1 MKDYN
6 YNFEIRTLLTHFAAA
21 FNDVKIKRFDG
32 KKYEK
37 EIIKVPLTYAPKSH
51 ILNDIIGLTDTVRL
65 PIVAVEVK
73 NQSRDNERVKNKIDD
88 LIYKNSDGTFVN
100 AKVVP
105 WNIEV
110 EMTILA
116 KYQEDID
123 QIVQNFS
130 VYSNPYT
137 IISWQEPKSGRELR
151 TEIFWKGD
159 LSVDYPAKNQTPT
172 DPPFR
177 ITATSSFTIK
187 GYLFSTSLSNSKP
200 ICLINTD
207 YVFTDKFYCNYNDLI
222 LYSSNLNTD
231 SYTITGRPVLRYVS
245 PYYIVEGKTPNI
257 TLQGYSLNNVN
268 AIFLSGSSD
277 AMYPLNEYKPFS
289 ALDSF
294 LGYPVKEFQKSDDTI
309 TFTLPAAS
317 GDGFVDIIA
326 VNSCGYGKL
335 TEDSNRCGRVENPY
349 PVNSPEHYSW
359 TVWQFPYL
367 NGLIIADFF
376 DPFLIDYTDMTY
388 QYSDVSEPDKPAII
402 TKIKELMTFGNIS
415 LADLE

>member
-51 ILNDIIGLTDTVRL
+51 ILNDIIGLTDTIRL

-151 TEIFWKGD
+151 TEILWKGD

-172 DPPFR
+172 DPPYR
-177 ITATSSFTIK
+177 ITASSSFTIK
-187 GYLFSTSLSNSKP
+187 GYLFSTSPSNSKP

-207 YVFTDKFYCNYNDLI
+207 YIFTDKFYCNYDDLI

-294 LGYPVKEFQKSDDTI
+294 YGYPVKEFQKSDDTI
-309 TFTLPAAS
+309 TFSLPPAS

-376 DPFLIDYTDMTY
+376 DPFVIDYTDMTY
-388 QYSDVSEPDKPAII
+388 LYSDVSEPDKSAILS
-402 TKIKELMTFGNIS
+402 KIKELMTLGNIS